1 MRKASIKTLRIK
13 ADTAFSKACFRKWG
27 DKCLVCGK
35 EATQVHHFVPKSISA
50 YLRYN
55 VLNGITLCYYC
66 HIIRIHRQGDPLV
79 YEAIIKK
86 RGQAWFKKLKK
97 LKVEGEKKGGYLN
110 ANYYQK
116 KIKEL
121 NEID

>member
-1 MRKASIKTLRIK
+1 
-13 ADTAFSKACFRKWG
+13 
-27 DKCLVCGK
+27 
-35 EATQVHHFVPKSISA
+35 
-50 YLRYN
+50 
-55 VLNGITLCYYC
+55 
-66 HIIRIHRQGDPLV
+66 LV